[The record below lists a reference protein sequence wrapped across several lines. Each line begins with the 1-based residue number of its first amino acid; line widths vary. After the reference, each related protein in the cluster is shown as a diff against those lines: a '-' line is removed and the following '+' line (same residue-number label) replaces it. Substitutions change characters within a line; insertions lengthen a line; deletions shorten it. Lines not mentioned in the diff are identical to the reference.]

1 MILPSNLNFKE
12 ILNQVVIPAK
22 YFILRTPLTNINIK
36 MMFVQNTQRALYPR
50 DSEERI
56 DNMCHI

>member
-1 MILPSNLNFKE
+1 MK
-12 ILNQVVIPAK
+12 ILNQVVVPAK